1 MINHLT
7 FNKNIESAKTE
18 IMLLRNKFIA
28 KSVIVLVFGL
38 FLPESGIGQDYN
50 EPLPIRGDDY
60 NEPLPFK
67 SSGIL
72 IGYNIAYPI
81 GNTNEYIGLP
91 SFRGINAEWR
101 QYVTEHFSLG
111 IKGAYQVFY
120 EEIEDQVYTD
130 NGSTIY
136 GRQFRYINSFP
147 IMAVAGYETD
157 RNDGVNFDG
166 LEIDFYGKL
175 GLGVYSFQK
184 LTDMGLYR
192 YQNEY
197 SWSLG
202 LLPEVGIKYK
212 LTPRLDAVVYVNYN
226 QVFKNASIENQ
237 GYVSAGVGLEF

>member
-1 MINHLT
+1 MILK
-7 FNKNIESAKTE
+7 NK
-18 IMLLRNKFIA
+18 LIA
-28 KSVIVLVFGL
+28 KSTIVLILGVLIIEPGTA
-38 FLPESGIGQDYN
+38 QDYDG
-50 EPLPIRGDDY
+50 PLPSTGHDY

-72 IGYNIAYPI
+72 IGYNAAYPV
-81 GNTNEYIGLP
+81 GNTYEYIGLP

-101 QYVTEHFSLG
+101 QYITEHFSLG

-120 EEIEDQVYTD
+120 QEIEDQVYTD

-136 GRQFRYINSFP
+136 GKQFRYINSFP
-147 IMAVAGYETD
+147 IMAVAGFETD
-157 RNDGVNFDG
+157 RGDGVNFDRV
-166 LEIDFYGKL
+166 INFYGKL

-197 SWSLG
+197 SWNFG

-212 LTPRLDAVVYVNYN
+212 LTPRIDAVVYVNYN
-226 QVFKNASIENQ
+226 QVFKNASVENQ
-237 GYVSAGVGLEF
+237 GYVSAGVGLEFGR